1 MLTLV
6 ILASAVVQP
15 AAPPTG
21 SARSVI
27 EAQLQA
33 APRVDDQL
41 PPEEADAIRRR
52 YLESIGKPVEGSGP
66 ASGGMERWLERKYDS
81 ASPRP

>member
-6 ILASAVVQP
+6 IFASAAVQP
-15 AAPPTG
+15 AAPPIG

-41 PPEEADAIRRR
+41 PPEEADAIRQR
-52 YLESIGKPVEGSGP
+52 YLESIGKPVEGSG
-66 ASGGMERWLERKYDS
+66 SGGGMEHWLKRKYDS
-81 ASPRP
+81 VSPRP

>member
-6 ILASAVVQP
+6 ILASAAVQP

-21 SARSVI
+21 SARSVM

-33 APRVDDQL
+33 APRGDDQL
-41 PPEEADAIRRR
+41 PPEEAEAIRRH
-52 YLESIGKPVEGSGP
+52 YLESIGKPVEGSG
-66 ASGGMERWLERKYDS
+66 SGGGMEHWLKRKYDS
-81 ASPRP
+81 ASPHP